1 MTVKEIAEHIAGNG
15 YEVLVSLSIANLVAQ
30 AIKIVTVAVK
40 RKSVKWT
47 ILFAT
52 GGMPSSHSS
61 TVTAMAT
68 SVGLIDG
75 FSSTTFA
82 IAVCAAVIVMFDAA
96 GVRRNA
102 SKHAKVLNSLVQE
115 LLSPDHFMS
124 REKLKEFLGHTPLE
138 VFAGAG
144 LGVALA
150 VALNIYLGSL
160 I

>member
-1 MTVKEIAEHIAGNG
+1 MKMNDIASQIVGNG
-15 YEVLVSLSIANLVAQ
+15 LEVVVSLSIANLVAQ
-30 AIKIVTVAVK
+30 AIKIITMAVK
-40 RKSVKWT
+40 RKSIRWT

-82 IAVCAAVIVMFDAA
+82 IAVCAALIVMFDAA

-102 SKHAKVLNSLVQE
+102 SKHAKVLNSLIQE

-150 VALNIYLGSL
+150 LGLNYYLAIL
-160 I
+160 T

>member
-1 MTVKEIAEHIAGNG
+1 VKEIAEHIAGNG

-30 AIKIVTVAVK
+30 AIKIVTVAIK

-68 SVGLIDG
+68 SVGIIDG

-150 VALNIYLGSL
+150 VALNFYLGGL

>member
-1 MTVKEIAEHIAGNG
+1 MKEIAEHIAGNG

>member
-1 MTVKEIAEHIAGNG
+1 MKEIAEHIAGNG

-30 AIKIVTVAVK
+30 AIKIVTVAIK

-68 SVGLIDG
+68 SVGIIDG

-150 VALNIYLGSL
+150 VALNFYLGGL